1 MLQCLIIDD
10 EPLAQEL
17 IAKYIQ
23 QSGRLQ
29 LVMKCANALQAF
41 AILEKQPI
49 DLLFLDISMPVIN
62 GIDFIR
68 SLPNPPAVIFT
79 TAFSEYAADSYELD
93 ALDYLVKPITYERF
107 GKSIDK
113 YFKQNSN
120 TDADEKKYFYI
131 KVNGRLQKIMYTDI
145 LYAESMR
152 DYMKIVTVK
161 ENYITHLTMKAL
173 VDLLP
178 FSLFVRVH
186 RSFIVHT
193 AFITSVGRKE
203 ISINEF
209 KIPVGDNYKI
219 NLKQW
224 SKL

>member
-17 IAKYIQ
+17 IAKYVQ
-23 QSGRLQ
+23 QSGRLE
-29 LVMKCANALQAF
+29 LVKKCANALQAF

-68 SLPNPPAVIFT
+68 SLPNPSAVIFT

-107 GKSIDK
+107 SKSIDK
-113 YFKQNSN
+113 YFKQNSKP
-120 TDADEKKYFYI
+120 DDEKKYLYI
-131 KVNGRLQKIMYTDI
+131 KVNGRLQKVIYTDI

-173 VDLLP
+173 VELLP
-178 FSLFVRVH
+178 SDLFVRVH